1 MRVLIMGVL
10 NVTPDS
16 FSDGGLHFSLRDAVD
31 AAQRMTDE
39 GADIIDVGGESTRP
53 GAESVSVEEEIRRV
67 APVVAELSR
76 RGIRVSIDTSKA
88 AVAQAAIRSG
98 ADFVNDVT
106 AFSDPQMAQICSE
119 AGCEV
124 ALMHMRG
131 TPRTMQI
138 DPVYDD
144 VVAEVRD
151 DLVVRANYAVAAG
164 INREK
169 IWIDPGIGFGKTV
182 EHNLTLLRETS
193 MLVAT
198 GYPVLVGASRKSFI
212 GRVLGTM
219 EMADRLEGT
228 LAAHAVAVN
237 GGATMVRVHDVQAH
251 RRFFDVI
258 ERINQTA

>member
-53 GAESVSVEEEIRRV
+53 GAESVSVEEEIQRV
-67 APVVAELSR
+67 APVVAELTR

-106 AFSDPQMAQICSE
+106 AFSDPQMAQICCE

-124 ALMHMRG
+124 ALMHLRG

-144 VVAEVRD
+144 VAREVCDYLVA
-151 DLVVRANYAVAAG
+151 RAKYAESAG
-164 INREK
+164 VKPEK

-193 MLVAT
+193 VLVAT

-237 GGATMVRVHDVQAH
+237 GGARMVRVHDVQAH
-251 RRFFDVI
+251 RRFFDMV
-258 ERINQTA
+258 ERIAS

>member
-1 MRVLIMGVL
+1 MRLLIMGVL

-31 AAQRMTDE
+31 AGQRMVDE

-88 AVAQAAIRSG
+88 VVAREALFVG
-98 ADFVNDVT
+98 ASFVNDVT
-106 AFSDPQMAQICSE
+106 AFSDPAMAETCAE
-119 AGCEV
+119 ASCEV

-144 VVAEVRD
+144 VVREVRD
-151 DLVVRANYAVAAG
+151 YLVARAEYAVSTG
-164 INREK
+164 ISRQK

-182 EHNLTLLRETS
+182 EHNLTLLRETT

-212 GRVLGTM
+212 GRVLETM

-228 LAAHAVAVN
+228 IAAHSIAVN
-237 GGATMVRVHDVQAH
+237 GGARMVRVHDVQAH

-258 ERINQTA
+258 ERITSS